1 MNGVDIIVV
10 ILVSLFVAL
19 LLIVRFIIPK
29 LINRKLRKKGKD
41 KNCECSKCNGIDC
54 IVLGCLG
61 VAVGIVILHLIHVY
75 KKSPCGD
82 CASAK
87 QCRAFC
93 KEKIIKAYK
102 KECKLEKTRSKNI

>member
-1 MNGVDIIVV
+1 VNVLSV
-10 ILVSLFVAL
+10 
-19 LLIVRFIIPK
+19 
-29 LINRKLRKKGKD
+29 
-41 KNCECSKCNGIDC
+41 NGIDC

-102 KECKLEKTRSKNI
+102 KECKLEKTRRKNI